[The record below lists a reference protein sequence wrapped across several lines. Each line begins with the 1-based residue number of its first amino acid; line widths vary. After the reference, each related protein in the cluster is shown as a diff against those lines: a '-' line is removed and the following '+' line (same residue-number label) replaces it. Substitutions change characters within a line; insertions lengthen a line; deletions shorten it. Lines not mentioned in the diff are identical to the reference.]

1 MDPLSI
7 VTASFSLVAGAATA
21 SLSVNRFI
29 KDFKERHSNLDD
41 VTTHLETVTGLLDSI
56 GAIVQ
61 AMTQLLP
68 RSPAVPA
75 ELLKQI
81 PLTITECQTAVSK
94 IQTAI
99 DKFRRDKLFWTGAK
113 WSLEGKQQ
121 IEEMMKNIE
130 RHKITL
136 GIGLIAIQIGVSAE
150 TNQDT
155 SAIRET
161 ADDLRI
167 GFQAL
172 TLEVRALRGDHHGA
186 TENLMLQRYLD
197 DVESY
202 ATATI
207 YSGSVADFED
217 RPAAPC
223 ARETMD
229 GPRKDEG
236 VGFLLSIARGAERR
250 KTLSK
255 KECVDLDSKLLE
267 INPGTSPDHIV
278 ELLGLGASPNVD
290 SLDFERSI
298 YYLDNNIL
306 FWAVWYRNHEC
317 LQILLAH
324 GSNFDPHSIQQAF
337 LLAVV
342 LGDVQA
348 ITHFIDAPGAAN
360 PPKSYIFRQCLE
372 IDWDE
377 ENIGMDLLRLC
388 EPTLP
393 GSIYNRNIPKVLV
406 AASLIGKKVNS
417 RVITI
422 RDLVRNGMMKKIRSS
437 MKAYDMTQ
445 LLEPRAK
452 ARVSILEKLLHEQQH
467 FNKGHERR
475 IYPVLDWL
483 LQGTVRHWMRLED
496 EEACHSRVTMLIKY
510 GARTMRGAD
519 FQVGFGACRGIG
531 IIAATIAARSDRIS
545 WLLYHCVPA
554 SLYDTNLTGI
564 YCCLAAL
571 LGHAQL
577 LEALLRL
584 GPRPAICFHI
594 LVSLWSDYNVSL
606 AEAAGAARLLRSH
619 GLSPHQIGEFT
630 WFKRPMLPPIGNL
643 HISTQK
649 YRSRQEVS
657 ACQLAREILR
667 LPMSHF
673 TTITGQK
680 RADSEAATR
689 KQLVRLLDDVPNEG

>member
-7 VTASFSLVAGAATA
+7 VTASFSFVAGAATA

-99 DKFRRDKLFWTGAK
+99 DKFRRDKLWTGAK

-207 YSGSVADFED
+207 YSGSVAVFED
-217 RPAAPC
+217 RPATPC

-267 INPGTSPDHIV
+267 INPETSPDHIV

-290 SLDFERSI
+290 SLDFEGFS
-298 YYLDNNIL
+298 
-306 FWAVWYRNHEC
+306 W
-317 LQILLAH
+317 
-324 GSNFDPHSIQQAF
+324 SMAF

-348 ITHFIDAPGAAN
+348 VTHFIDAPGAAN

-406 AASLIGKKVNS
+406 AASLIGKKVNPRLIS
-417 RVITI
+417 I

-445 LLEPRAK
+445 RLEPRAK

-475 IYPVLDWL
+475 TYPVLDWL

-510 GARTMRGAD
+510 GAQTMRGAD

-606 AEAAGAARLLRSH
+606 AEATGAARLLRSH
-619 GLSPHQIGEFT
+619 GLSPHQLGEFT

-649 YRSRQEVS
+649 HRFKQEVS
-657 ACQLAREILR
+657 ACQLAREISR
-667 LPMSHF
+667 LSMSAL